1 MSLVWQ
7 SHFINVDIKG
17 MKCHFMY
24 NIEHIDSKCVVVLR
38 YFMVSGNN
46 MKFMPVLLF
55 CNFICVHYRLSLQC
69 FF

>member
-17 MKCHFMY
+17 VKCHIMY
-24 NIEHIDSKCVVVLR
+24 NIEHIDRKCVVVLR

-46 MKFMPVLLF
+46 TKYMPGPFFFLVILF
-55 CNFICVHYRLSLQC
+55 VSTITKLD
-69 FF
+69 